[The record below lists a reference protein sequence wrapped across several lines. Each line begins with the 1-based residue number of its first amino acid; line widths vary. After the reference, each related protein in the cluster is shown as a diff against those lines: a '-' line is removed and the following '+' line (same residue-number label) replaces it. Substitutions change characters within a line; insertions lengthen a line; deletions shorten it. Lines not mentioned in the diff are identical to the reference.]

1 MHQVLHNET
10 GLFNVKIK
18 EITNMMHSFN
28 LSYVDEEI
36 NKNEK
41 QCIKALSK
49 LFKGETPN
57 VHKCWN
63 SYFNL

>member
-36 NKNEK
+36 NKNK
-41 QCIKALSK
+41 KIVFK
-49 LFKGETPN
+49 LYEDN
-57 VHKCWN
+57 
-63 SYFNL
+63 